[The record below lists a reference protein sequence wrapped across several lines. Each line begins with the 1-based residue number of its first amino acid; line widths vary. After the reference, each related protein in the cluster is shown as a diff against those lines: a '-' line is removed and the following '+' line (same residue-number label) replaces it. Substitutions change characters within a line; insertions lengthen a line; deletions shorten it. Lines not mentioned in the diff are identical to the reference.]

1 MNTLLKPGLVSISF
15 RELPLEG
22 IVGLVTETGLAG
34 IEWGGDVH
42 VPHGD
47 LVAAERSRVLTCDA
61 GLQVSAYGSYYRFD
75 ECFENT
81 DDVGPEFEAVL
92 DSAEAM
98 GAPSIRVWPGRQ
110 SSADVSD
117 GDRGRVVEQARKM
130 GEDAGKRGIRIDF
143 EFHDHSLTDTN
154 EATGRLLDEIGHSN
168 VGTFWQTK
176 LLVGHAYRLEGLE
189 ALVDRVTNIH
199 CNFFGEDDWPNAHLL
214 SDGEKDWADYLRV
227 LTQSGLERWVTIEH
241 VKDNAVESFKRDAET
256 LKLWIA
262 RG

>member
-15 RELPLEG
+15 RELSLEE
-22 IVGLVTETGLAG
+22 IVELVAETGLTG
-34 IEWGGDVH
+34 VEWGGDVH

-47 LVAAERSRVLTCDA
+47 LVTAERTRLLTRDA

-75 ECFENT
+75 ECYENVN
-81 DDVGPEFEAVL
+81 DEGPEFGAVL
-92 DSAEAM
+92 DSAEVM
-98 GAPSIRVWPGRQ
+98 GAPSIRVWAGRQ
-110 SSADVSD
+110 NSADVSD
-117 GDRGRVVEQARKM
+117 GDRGRVIEQARKM
-130 GEDAGKRGIRIDF
+130 GEEAAKRNIRIDF

-176 LLVGHAYRLEGLE
+176 LLVGHAYRLEGLK

-199 CNFFGEDDWPNAHLL
+199 CNFFGEDEWPNAHLI
-214 SDGEKDWADYLRV
+214 SDGKQDWADYFSV
-227 LTQSGLERWVTIEH
+227 LTQSGLERWITIEH
-241 VKDNAVESFKRDAET
+241 VKNNAVESFRRDAET
-256 LKLWIA
+256 LKQWIA